1 MQFLA
6 YRRFCYDF
14 IIRNKWGS
22 RFYSSSKQFP
32 DKHDNTNPSD
42 TTDEHIKVSSNN
54 TAQPKSSFKSGSVLH
69 GLTFI
74 SNKERLYSAR
84 KITCDSKSNSQAF
97 FTLNEILK
105 EAKIKETLDAK
116 KRHIKKGVALR
127 GKLQQ
132 MKKHMF
138 DNLVFT
144 TSRKIACIDD
154 CIKED

>member
-1 MQFLA
+1 MHFLA

-14 IIRNKWGS
+14 IIRNKWGF
-22 RFYSSSKQFP
+22 RFYSSSKQFR
-32 DKHDNTNPSD
+32 DKNAATNPPD
-42 TTDEHIKVSSNN
+42 TINERINVNSTN
-54 TAQPKSSFKSGSVLH
+54 TAQPKGSFNSGSVLH

-105 EAKIKETLDAK
+105 EAKIKETLDAR
-116 KRHIKKGVALR
+116 KRHIKKGVAIR

-132 MKKHMF
+132 IKKHMF

-154 CIKED
+154 CIKEN